1 MTSRELLRLLD
12 KEGTLS
18 IPTSSGDTL
27 TIGVRILD
35 ARENFGRVDVLVE
48 PITGEGQAWYSADNV
63 KLRGK

>member
-1 MTSRELLRLLD
+1 MTSRELVRLLD

-18 IPTSSGDTL
+18 LGGFTIP
-27 TIGVRILD
+27 VRILD

-63 KLRGK
+63 KLGGSS

>member
-18 IPTSSGDTL
+18 LGEFTIP
-27 TIGVRILD
+27 VRILD

-63 KLRGK
+63 KIGG